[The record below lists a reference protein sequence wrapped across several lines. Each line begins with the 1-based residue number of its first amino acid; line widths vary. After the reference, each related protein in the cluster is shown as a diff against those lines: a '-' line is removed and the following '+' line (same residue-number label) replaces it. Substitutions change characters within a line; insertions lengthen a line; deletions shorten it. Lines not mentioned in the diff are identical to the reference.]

1 MEKKKVLITYAT
13 YGSGHKTVANYVYE
27 YLNKYSNYE
36 IKIIDLMD
44 YENLIGY
51 ISKKAFEQ
59 NFKHKTS
66 SIIFSIIYEI
76 MDYKATTIPY
86 RQVTKSVFKNKK
98 LKEDIISFNPD
109 LLISTHFFGNII
121 VGMLNKKKLTNAKII
136 SIIPDY
142 VSHEMWIKDEK
153 SIDAFIVSNE
163 IVKQQLIEEK
173 INSKKIYP
181 YGLPLSEK
189 FKNLEDVTDI
199 KIKYHVNNKKK
210 NFLFFA
216 GGSIGSTF
224 SYDYLKKLLAKNYD
238 INIIYV
244 CGKNEKLKR
253 KASKLVAK
261 NNYQNVNILG
271 FSNEVNNLLNIADVV
286 ITKPGGLSITECLE
300 MKKPML
306 LIPGNGGQEI
316 YNARFICRNGYGLKC
331 KTPKKLAKT
340 VGNLLYKKNLLNN
353 LKRKLNTYFDNNSVE
368 KIYKLS
374 EKMLNEKQRD

>member
-27 YLNKYSNYE
+27 YLEKYSDYE

-76 MDYKATTIPY
+76 MDYKTTTIPY
-86 RQVTKSVFKNKK
+86 KQVTKSVFKNKK
-98 LKEDIISFNPD
+98 LKEDIIAFGPD
-109 LLISTHFFGNII
+109 LLISTHFFGNIV

-142 VSHEMWIKDEK
+142 DSHEMWLKDEK
-153 SIDAFIVSNE
+153 SINAFIVSNE
-163 IVKQQLIEEK
+163 IVKKQLVEEK
-173 INSKKIYP
+173 INPKKVYP

-189 FKNLEDVTDI
+189 FKNLSDVTDI
-199 KIKYHVNNKKK
+199 KEKYHVNNKKK
-210 NFLFFA
+210 TFFFFA
-216 GGSIGSTF
+216 GGSLGSSF
-224 SYDYLKKLLAKNYD
+224 SYDYLKKLLSKRYD
-238 INIIYV
+238 INIIFV
-244 CGKNEKLKR
+244 CGKNEKLKA
-253 KASKLVAK
+253 KVTKLVTK
-261 NNYQNVNILG
+261 NSYQNVEIIG

-316 YNARFICRNGYGLKC
+316 YNARFICKNGYGLKC
-331 KTPKKLAKT
+331 KTPRKLAKA
-340 VGNLLYKKNLLNN
+340 VGSLLYKKHLLNN
-353 LKRKLNTYFDNNSVE
+353 LKRKLNTYFDNNSIE

-374 EKMLNEKQRD
+374 EKLLNEKD

>member
-27 YLNKYSNYE
+27 YLEKYSDYE

-76 MDYKATTIPY
+76 MDYKTTTIPY
-86 RQVTKSVFKNKK
+86 KQVTKSVFKNKK
-98 LKEDIISFNPD
+98 LKEDIIAFGPD
-109 LLISTHFFGNII
+109 LLISTHFFGNIV

-142 VSHEMWIKDEK
+142 DSHEMWLKDEK
-153 SIDAFIVSNE
+153 SINAFIVSNE
-163 IVKQQLIEEK
+163 IVKKQLVEEK
-173 INSKKIYP
+173 INPKKVYP

-189 FKNLEDVTDI
+189 FKNLSDVTDI
-199 KIKYHVNNKKK
+199 KEKYHVNNKKK
-210 NFLFFA
+210 TFLFFA
-216 GGSIGSTF
+216 GGSLGSSF
-224 SYDYLKKLLAKNYD
+224 SYDYLKKLLSKRYD
-238 INIIYV
+238 INIIFV
-244 CGKNEKLKR
+244 CGKNEKLKA
-253 KASKLVAK
+253 KVTKLVTK
-261 NNYQNVNILG
+261 NCYQNVEIIG

-316 YNARFICRNGYGLKC
+316 YNARFICKNGYGLKC
-331 KTPKKLAKT
+331 KTPRKLAKA
-340 VGNLLYKKNLLNN
+340 VGSLLYKKHLLNN
-353 LKRKLNTYFDNNSVE
+353 LKRKLNTYFDNNSIE

-374 EKMLNEKQRD
+374 EKLLNEKD

>member
-27 YLNKYSNYE
+27 YLEKYSDYE

-76 MDYKATTIPY
+76 MDYKTTTIPY
-86 RQVTKSVFKNKK
+86 KQVTKSVFKNKK
-98 LKEDIISFNPD
+98 LKEDIIAFGPD
-109 LLISTHFFGNII
+109 LLISTHFFGNIV
-121 VGMLNKKKLTNAKII
+121 VGMLHKKKLTNAKII

-142 VSHEMWIKDEK
+142 DSHEMWLKDEK
-153 SIDAFIVSNE
+153 SINAFIVSNE
-163 IVKQQLIEEK
+163 IVKKQLVEEK
-173 INSKKIYP
+173 INPKKVYP

-189 FKNLEDVTDI
+189 FKNLSDVTDI
-199 KIKYHVNNKKK
+199 KEKYHVNNKKK
-210 NFLFFA
+210 TFFFFA
-216 GGSIGSTF
+216 GGSLGSSF
-224 SYDYLKKLLAKNYD
+224 SYDYLKKLLSKRYD
-238 INIIYV
+238 INIIFV
-244 CGKNEKLKR
+244 CGKNEKLKA
-253 KASKLVAK
+253 KVTKLVTK
-261 NNYQNVNILG
+261 NSYQNVEIIG

-316 YNARFICRNGYGLKC
+316 YNARFICKNGYGLKC
-331 KTPKKLAKT
+331 KTPRKLAKA
-340 VGNLLYKKNLLNN
+340 VGSLLYKKHLLNN
-353 LKRKLNTYFDNNSVE
+353 LKRKLNTYFDNNSIE

-374 EKMLNEKQRD
+374 EKLLNEKD